1 VGDSAWDTGPASPDG
16 VAGVT
21 GSNGANGYWAAPV
34 LPGDLNPTGR
44 REFTGAQDLSPAHG
58 GPPLP
63 MWYPEEP
70 PEADQ
75 TDAFPVYPAESH
87 WPTDR

>member
-1 VGDSAWDTGPASPDG
+1 
-16 VAGVT
+16 
-21 GSNGANGYWAAPV
+21 V

-63 MWYPEEP
+63 MRHPQEP
-70 PEADQ
+70 PEADR
-75 TDAFPVYPAESH
+75 TDAFPAYPAESH